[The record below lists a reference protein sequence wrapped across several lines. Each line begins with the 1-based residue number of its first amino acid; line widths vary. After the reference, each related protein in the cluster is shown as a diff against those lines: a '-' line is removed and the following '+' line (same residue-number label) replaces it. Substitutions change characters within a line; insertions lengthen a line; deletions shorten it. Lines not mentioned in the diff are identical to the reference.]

1 MYATLFYLYCKEDI
15 FSNQEKYFV
24 LFQILIITILVPI
37 LFFLLLKSTGHVS
50 SVMVPETSQRKI
62 PLVLQCFLYI
72 LLVKRSIVITRYP
85 ELHFFFLGALFST
98 ILALICSLF
107 KIKASLHMLAI
118 TGFTIFVIGLNI
130 HLQMQNPYWP
140 ALLILLSGIVASSRI
155 EMKAH
160 TSREI
165 LIGLAIGIMPQL
177 LFLFL
182 WL

>member
-1 MYATLFYLYCKEDI
+1 
-15 FSNQEKYFV
+15 
-24 LFQILIITILVPI
+24 
-37 LFFLLLKSTGHVS
+37 
-50 SVMVPETSQRKI
+50 
-62 PLVLQCFLYI
+62 
-72 LLVKRSIVITRYP
+72 
-85 ELHFFFLGALFST
+85 
-98 ILALICSLF
+98 
-107 KIKASLHMLAI
+107 MLAI